1 MHARSQR
8 AEPARSAGG
17 VLAKPTRS
25 AGGTSWF
32 ALAPR
37 WHQRGALVQRCAHC
51 APHSSTWGSSD
62 LKDGCPL
69 ETCSSQ
75 DRDSLLP
82 RVGLR
87 SDAVMSNLLSSP
99 QTPGGTAVSCYAT
112 SLPLPLSP
120 SSSRPFPVRASVT
133 SLKKKLCHCKSRIR
147 NSRNEC
153 PAASAPAASAGP
165 RIAQHHGQRM
175 PCALRVCERVPTAPA
190 DLPAAQAGRAGN
202 ADLVR
207 ELPPTHVPRNA
218 RCGFSSGS
226 APLRRR
232 PRTRRSGPCG
242 GQKTTRRRSMR
253 NGLPSLK
260 TALSQNIELHRRL
273 SSSCPPRARLP
284 PCARAAQHYPVFA
297 SKPVA

>member
-112 SLPLPLSP
+112 SLPLPPSP

-133 SLKKKLCHCKSRIR
+133 SKKKTGREALHVLYYWGSKGCEVLSGFGRRYSVVSSI
-147 NSRNEC
+147 S
-153 PAASAPAASAGP
+153 
-165 RIAQHHGQRM
+165 
-175 PCALRVCERVPTAPA
+175 CAMKT
-190 DLPAAQAGRAGN
+190 
-202 ADLVR
+202 
-207 ELPPTHVPRNA
+207 
-218 RCGFSSGS
+218 SSGEQNGRGI
-226 APLRRR
+226 LGQN
-232 PRTRRSGPCG
+232 RTLILARS
-242 GQKTTRRRSMR
+242 R
-253 NGLPSLK
+253 
-260 TALSQNIELHRRL
+260 LH
-273 SSSCPPRARLP
+273 
-284 PCARAAQHYPVFA
+284 
-297 SKPVA
+297 

>member
-1 MHARSQR
+1 VHARSQR

-112 SLPLPLSP
+112 SLPLPPSP

-133 SLKKKLCHCKSRIR
+133 SLKKKRDEKHSTYLYYDDEYGLCEKRMMFIR
-147 NSRNEC
+147 ERRWVLLKI
-153 PAASAPAASAGP
+153 P
-165 RIAQHHGQRM
+165 R
-175 PCALRVCERVPTAPA
+175 CDTLLR
-190 DLPAAQAGRAGN
+190 G
-202 ADLVR
+202 
-207 ELPPTHVPRNA
+207 
-218 RCGFSSGS
+218 
-226 APLRRR
+226 
-232 PRTRRSGPCG
+232 
-242 GQKTTRRRSMR
+242 
-253 NGLPSLK
+253 
-260 TALSQNIELHRRL
+260 
-273 SSSCPPRARLP
+273 
-284 PCARAAQHYPVFA
+284 
-297 SKPVA
+297 

>member
-51 APHSSTWGSSD
+51 APHSSTWCSSD

-112 SLPLPLSP
+112 SLPLPPSP

-133 SLKKKLCHCKSRIR
+133 SKKKNGTRSTPRPLFFSGGNILTGDKFKYFSKRQIFFVLCYENLDCLL
-147 NSRNEC
+147 N
-153 PAASAPAASAGP
+153 
-165 RIAQHHGQRM
+165 
-175 PCALRVCERVPTAPA
+175 
-190 DLPAAQAGRAGN
+190 
-202 ADLVR
+202 
-207 ELPPTHVPRNA
+207 
-218 RCGFSSGS
+218 
-226 APLRRR
+226 RRGVDS
-232 PRTRRSGPCG
+232 P
-242 GQKTTRRRSMR
+242 
-253 NGLPSLK
+253 
-260 TALSQNIELHRRL
+260 
-273 SSSCPPRARLP
+273 
-284 PCARAAQHYPVFA
+284 
-297 SKPVA
+297 

>member
-75 DRDSLLP
+75 DRDSLPP

-99 QTPGGTAVSCYAT
+99 QTPGGTAVLLCH
-112 SLPLPLSP
+112 LPP
-120 SSSRPFPVRASVT
+120 SSTQPIGFDTFSSSCKRDR
-133 SLKKKLCHCKSRIR
+133 LKKKRDEKHYTSFIGQEKPKEKTYRATTVLTNIIKA
-147 NSRNEC
+147 EV
-153 PAASAPAASAGP
+153 AAKLV
-165 RIAQHHGQRM
+165 
-175 PCALRVCERVPTAPA
+175 CAF
-190 DLPAAQAGRAGN
+190 GN
-202 ADLVR
+202 
-207 ELPPTHVPRNA
+207 
-218 RCGFSSGS
+218 
-226 APLRRR
+226 
-232 PRTRRSGPCG
+232 RTEKR
-242 GQKTTRRRSMR
+242 
-253 NGLPSLK
+253 
-260 TALSQNIELHRRL
+260 
-273 SSSCPPRARLP
+273 RARPCLP
-284 PCARAAQHYPVFA
+284 
-297 SKPVA
+297 

>member
-1 MHARSQR
+1 MRRGAPRSQREALAECGRVHARSQR

-112 SLPLPLSP
+112 SLPLPPSP

-133 SLKKKLCHCKSRIR
+133 SKKKTGREALHVLYSPLVLRLF
-147 NSRNEC
+147 
-153 PAASAPAASAGP
+153 SARQLP
-165 RIAQHHGQRM
+165 RM
-175 PCALRVCERVPTAPA
+175 
-190 DLPAAQAGRAGN
+190 
-202 ADLVR
+202 
-207 ELPPTHVPRNA
+207 A
-218 RCGFSSGS
+218 R
-226 APLRRR
+226 R
-232 PRTRRSGPCG
+232 
-242 GQKTTRRRSMR
+242 
-253 NGLPSLK
+253 
-260 TALSQNIELHRRL
+260 
-273 SSSCPPRARLP
+273 
-284 PCARAAQHYPVFA
+284 
-297 SKPVA
+297 